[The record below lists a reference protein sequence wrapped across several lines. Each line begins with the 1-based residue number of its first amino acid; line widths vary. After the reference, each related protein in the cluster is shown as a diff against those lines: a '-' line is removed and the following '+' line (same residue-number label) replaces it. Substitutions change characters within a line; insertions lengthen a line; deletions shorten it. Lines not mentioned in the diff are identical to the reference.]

1 MDPQVYGRLQRR
13 SGGRSENRGDEAHG
27 GRMSMADM
35 DINANDAS
43 RAASAGG
50 LDRMPTDA
58 PWSQEFD
65 AMRERLERIVAF
77 RMDPSMNPRLDPADV
92 VQESFFEVQ
101 RRWSEYASTQSVP
114 FFVWVRQRVLQT
126 MIDMQRGQCREKRS
140 VHREQSMADALVGG
154 STSQSLAHWLMD
166 DITSP
171 SQAAIRREERE
182 QLRSALDTM
191 NETDREILA
200 MRHFEHLSN
209 AEAAHAL
216 GLSPTAASN
225 RYVRAAAKLAELLQ
239 RYQRGTSS

>member
-1 MDPQVYGRLQRR
+1 
-13 SGGRSENRGDEAHG
+13 
-27 GRMSMADM
+27 MAEV
-35 DINANDAS
+35 DINANEES
-43 RAASAGG
+43 RAAEPRGSGRMSAE
-50 LDRMPTDA
+50 T
-58 PWSQEFD
+58 PWSLAFD

-101 RRWSEYASTQSVP
+101 RRWPEYERDPSIP

-126 MIDMQRGQCREKRS
+126 MIDMQRGHRRDKRS
-140 VHREQSMADALVGG
+140 VHRERSMGEEVVGC
-154 STSQSLAHWLMD
+154 STSVSLAQWLVD
-166 DITSP
+166 DRTSP

-182 QLRSALDTM
+182 QLQSALEAM

-209 AEAAHAL
+209 AEVAHVL

-225 RYVRAAAKLAELLQ
+225 RYVRAAARLADLLKGLQ
-239 RYQRGTSS
+239 QGPHS

>member
-1 MDPQVYGRLQRR
+1 
-13 SGGRSENRGDEAHG
+13 
-27 GRMSMADM
+27 MAET
-35 DINANDAS
+35 DINANDS
-43 RAASAGG
+43 SASAPATGS
-50 LDRMPTDA
+50 DRMPTDV
-58 PWSQEFD
+58 PWSHDFD

-77 RMDPSMNPRLDPADV
+77 RMAPSMNPRLDPADV

-101 RRWSEYASTQSVP
+101 RRWHEYQRDPSIP

-126 MIDMQRGQCREKRS
+126 MIDMQRGHFRDKRS
-140 VHREQSMADALVGG
+140 VHREQNMADALVGF
-154 STSQSLAHWLMD
+154 STSMSLAHWLMD

-182 QLRSALDTM
+182 QLQSALDAM

-239 RYQRGTSS
+239 RFQRGTTS

>member
-1 MDPQVYGRLQRR
+1 
-13 SGGRSENRGDEAHG
+13 
-27 GRMSMADM
+27 MAET
-35 DINANDAS
+35 DINANDS
-43 RAASAGG
+43 SPSAEVTGS
-50 LDRMPTDA
+50 DRMPIDA
-58 PWSQEFD
+58 PWSHDFD

-77 RMDPSMNPRLDPADV
+77 RMDPSMNPRLDPSDV

-101 RRWSEYASTQSVP
+101 RRWPEYQRDPSIP

-126 MIDMQRGQCREKRS
+126 MIDMQRGHCREKRS
-140 VHREQSMADALVGG
+140 VHREQHMADAHGG
-154 STSQSLAHWLMD
+154 SSTSMSLAHWLMD

-171 SQAAIRREERE
+171 SQVAIRREERE
-182 QLRSALDTM
+182 QLQSALDAM

-239 RYQRGTSS
+239 RVQRGASS